1 MTASL
6 RMPFVLD
13 DSGAPVLLPDG
24 AAGLLAEVAARRG
37 AYVPEWRGDD
47 EADAGTALARIWSAQ
62 AGVAIDRLRL
72 LPAKLVRESLSAA
85 GIGPRPQRAARALI
99 AFQPDMKK
107 LAAPL
112 PVPLG
117 FQLTSARADGAKGQV
132 IWETQDEL
140 VVPPLELKEAF
151 AFDGEHTH
159 TVDLAGPFH
168 PFGERPLLGAA
179 LYLGF
184 AAGGDPGNQLSL
196 GIVPIDAGAA
206 AASGGRPA
214 PDQPEPVLRW
224 ETLNPARG
232 FERGDVIA
240 DGADRFAAA
249 GVVRLAL
256 RSGWGASRPGL
267 APDGPPLLWLRV
279 RLVSGAFAAVPQ
291 LQALIPHAAH
301 AAARQTWRD
310 QQALVLRGRD
320 GVSVSLGKTNIEP
333 GSVVLEANDPVSG
346 TAQVWTEAASLAG
359 HDGTARVFT
368 LDPAQGLLRFGDGR
382 EGAMLP
388 GGLRYVTLRAFATV
402 AGAESAVS
410 ADAIKK
416 AVRQLPGLAGLT
428 NPAAASG
435 GAALESDAAA
445 IQRGPAVLK
454 ARGRAVT
461 AGDVA
466 VLALAAEAVSI
477 TRAWALGGVDATM
490 GGVVRPGA
498 IGVFVIPARRAD
510 DPADEPVRAGSE
522 ALAAV
527 ARYLS
532 GVVGPVLAR
541 VTVGNPAFHRIR
553 IEANLSCRAG
563 ADLGAAAA
571 AAEAAIN
578 RWLDPESDGGGQ
590 RHWRLGDTIRH
601 NDLVRLVLDASA
613 DILSVPDL
621 VVVVD
626 GLRRPACADLQL
638 SAFGLPWPDRHEFK
652 ASLAED
658 AG

>member
-1 MTASL
+1 
-6 RMPFVLD
+6 MP
-13 DSGAPVLLPDG
+13 
-24 AAGLLAEVAARRG
+24 R
-37 AYVPEWRGDD
+37 YV
-47 EADAGTALARIWSAQ
+47 
-62 AGVAIDRLRL
+62 RLRL
-72 LPAKLVRESLSAA
+72 
-85 GIGPRPQRAARALI
+85 
-99 AFQPDMKK
+99 
-107 LAAPL
+107 
-112 PVPLG
+112 
-117 FQLTSARADGAKGQV
+117 
-132 IWETQDEL
+132 
-140 VVPPLELKEAF
+140 
-151 AFDGEHTH
+151 
-159 TVDLAGPFH
+159 
-168 PFGERPLLGAA
+168 
-179 LYLGF
+179 
-184 AAGGDPGNQLSL
+184 
-196 GIVPIDAGAA
+196 
-206 AASGGRPA
+206 
-214 PDQPEPVLRW
+214 
-224 ETLNPARG
+224 
-232 FERGDVIA
+232 
-240 DGADRFAAA
+240 
-249 GVVRLAL
+249 
-256 RSGWGASRPGL
+256 GL
-267 APDGPPLLWLRV
+267 AYLQFLFQCGCGSLTRASSRRCRCGGSPAWPL
-279 RLVSGAFAAVPQ
+279 
-291 LQALIPHAAH
+291 
-301 AAARQTWRD
+301 
-310 QQALVLRGRD
+310 
-320 GVSVSLGKTNIEP
+320 
-333 GSVVLEANDPVSG
+333 
-346 TAQVWTEAASLAG
+346 
-359 HDGTARVFT
+359 
-368 LDPAQGLLRFGDGR
+368 R
-382 EGAMLP
+382 E
-388 GGLRYVTLRAFATV
+388 TLRAFATV

-590 RHWRLGDTIRH
+590 RQFLRGLITHAAVGAARRSGARRH
-601 NDLVRLVLDASA
+601 EGRENRCRT
-613 DILSVPDL
+613 
-621 VVVVD
+621 
-626 GLRRPACADLQL
+626 G
-638 SAFGLPWPDRHEFK
+638 GPDR
-652 ASLAED
+652 A
-658 AG
+658 AGPVDRRAAVCHRHPGQRAVRAGHRRRRRE